1 MPIRLTQPVQGRN
14 AEETVK
20 NIISALRQQQLEIE
34 HYLTHLDGSAITSV
48 DYKPVVSGPA
58 TWEEAATN
66 FNLRNDR
73 NQTVP
78 SNPVIADDGTAID
91 HIINTDGS
99 ATISLEWAFVG
110 TGPGYDV
117 DGFIIWVHS
126 STSAT
131 AYTFGTTP
139 ASETPFYTPADMR
152 AFVLDSVSADKY
164 YTFGVQAYRNVDQD
178 VNSEGILKSSIV
190 QPSEAGENPYRPS
203 ATVAYAGNI
212 IDTLGNQIP
221 VANLETVD
229 GSQLKA
235 DGVRYDGQ
243 IINDSDVT
251 AYFPFDDSL
260 YDSKNIIPG
269 TFARASVANLS
280 NGVQVA
286 SGVARYDTARIVR
299 GVLIEEGTTNLLTA
313 NQSSVETDT
322 TGFTTNLGGAGTA
335 TMTRTTA
342 KSWQGSASLKV
353 DTSGST
359 INQGASVLTNG
370 TAGTVYA
377 GQMQVWVPVGVTV
390 EVGLWDTVN
399 SVNGGSFPLA
409 TIAGNNAWQRVTIT
423 CIMGAS
429 NTTGLQLY
437 ARNANAT
444 AITFYIDGLQIEQ
457 KPYPTS
463 WILGG
468 TTRAAETLTIPTAGV
483 FQKDNWAVD
492 LTYIPDN
499 ADITTYK
506 VLWTCRIDG
515 NNYYQLSI
523 AITTGYP
530 TMRVR
535 SGGTYYDII
544 LPTAIVAGTKY
555 VFTVSGYGT
564 TLLFCCNGVEIG
576 SIPYVEPVGT
586 LPSVMQMGTSS
597 TGTTQCNGI
606 IDELRFSKVARTL
619 LEHQA
624 YYNSNKGYTDIEP
637 IIRAGL
643 MVNGFMVTPEGGA
656 KCYHS
661 NGSFSQMS
669 WEGFMNYDAG
679 YGRKYFYYTEGGT
692 GATVI
697 NGTEGTSNPLDVY
710 INVPDK
716 LKDKPWDQIGI
727 AVSLVSANQDDQS
740 YRVYGYY
747 RGIELH
753 YHKEINGGVKQIK
766 VSGWQEWY
774 DLPPDSSPNYIKY
787 TGVQFNYMFWG

>member
-260 YDSKNIIPG
+260 YDSKNLIPG
-269 TFARASVANLS
+269 TFARASVAYLP

-286 SGVARYDTARIVR
+286 SGIARYDTARIVR
-299 GVLIEEGTTNLLTA
+299 GILVEEGTTNLIATPQDLTTQYSKDASVTITA
-313 NQSSVETDT
+313 NQDGVADLVTCTDGANGYLIKEQHT
-322 TGFTTNLGGAGTA
+322 ADGGPYSHTLWAKKGTA
-335 TMTRTTA
+335 
-342 KSWQGSASLKV
+342 
-353 DTSGST
+353 ST
-359 INQGASVLTNG
+359 I
-370 TAGTVYA
+370 
-377 GQMQVWVPVGVTV
+377 
-390 EVGLWDTVN
+390 
-399 SVNGGSFPLA
+399 
-409 TIAGNNAWQRVTIT
+409 RVTIYDQT
-423 CIMGAS
+423 VGAYIAS
-429 NTTGLQLY
+429 VTFNLTFNYAPYTVSVASTTNGHTLHLYVWFGTGTTYVLAEQL
-437 ARNANAT
+437 
-444 AITFYIDGLQIEQ
+444 EK
-457 KPYPTS
+457 KPYATS
-463 WILGG
+463 FIV
-468 TTRAAETLTIPTAGV
+468 TTRVAETLTIPTAGV
-483 FQKDNWAVD
+483 FQKNNWAVELTYIPTSKPDNGINIAILWYCVIDSPNNRYLLYVDTDGKIKFRVVSGGTNYDIASSTALVSGQKYCILVSGDGSKVRLCINGNQIGTD
-492 LTYIPDN
+492 LTYI
-499 ADITTYK
+499 
-506 VLWTCRIDG
+506 
-515 NNYYQLSI
+515 
-523 AITTGYP
+523 
-530 TMRVR
+530 
-535 SGGTYYDII
+535 
-544 LPTAIVAGTKY
+544 
-555 VFTVSGYGT
+555 
-564 TLLFCCNGVEIG
+564 
-576 SIPYVEPVGT
+576 EPVGS
-586 LPSVMQMGTSS
+586 LPLVMQIGQSGVS
-597 TGTTQCNGI
+597 TAFANGL
-606 IDELRFSKVARTL
+606 IDELRFSAKARTL
-619 LEHQA
+619 TEHQA

-661 NGSFSQMS
+661 NGSFSQIS
-669 WEGFMNYDAG
+669 WEGFMNYMAG
-679 YGRKYFYYTEGGT
+679 EGRAYHHLSEIARVSTVGT
-692 GATVI
+692 GSHSASPWWTEEEALVYVPPITVQLPDRFKGKHFYVTAEARMNDNNLSI
-697 NGTEGTSNPLDVY
+697 FNTEVVQVAADAWYHQKFDWIVDAYDYDYVNGTFKIKAY
-710 INVPDK
+710 CWI
-716 LKDKPWDQIGI
+716 QIGDTASTTDI
-727 AVSLVSANQDDQS
+727 E
-740 YRVYGYY
+740 RIK
-747 RGIELH
+747 GID
-753 YHKEINGGVKQIK
+753 VT
-766 VSGWQEWY
+766 
-774 DLPPDSSPNYIKY
+774 Y
-787 TGVQFNYMFWG
+787 TVTA